1 MTDQE
6 LIIKSKI
13 AWHDNKAKHIN
24 LPIYATD
31 GTHLIDISFKKEG
44 DDWVGLMSHEGMVEL
59 VKFAD
64 ALRKL

>member
-13 AWHDNKAKHIN
+13 AWHDNKAKYIN

-31 GTHLIDISFKKEG
+31 STHLIDISFKKEG

-59 VKFAD
+59 VKFAE
-64 ALRKL
+64 ALRRP

>member
-13 AWHDNKAKHIN
+13 AWHDNKTKHIN
-24 LPIYATD
+24 LPIYSTD
-31 GTHLIDISFKKEG
+31 GTHLIDITFKREG
-44 DDWVGLMSHEGMVEL
+44 DDWVGLMSHEGMIEL

-64 ALRKL
+64 ALRRL

>member
-13 AWHDNKAKHIN
+13 AWHDNKAKYIN
-24 LPIYATD
+24 LPIHATD

-44 DDWVGLMSHEGMVEL
+44 DDWVGLMSHEGMIEL

-64 ALRKL
+64 ALRRP

>member
-13 AWHDNKAKHIN
+13 AWHDNKTKHIC
-24 LPIYATD
+24 LHIYATD

-44 DDWVGLMSHEGMVEL
+44 DDWVGLMSHEGMIEL

-64 ALRKL
+64 ALRRP